1 MLFGK
6 HINKYYFIFSL
17 YYLIGFAALI
27 AVDFFQ
33 LEIPEIYST
42 IIDGL
47 VNPSHNVV
55 VNNQVVSL
63 LNYLPTLMAKM
74 FLILGVM
81 VLGRFLWRICFFGT
95 AIKVESRIRKEMFD
109 HCKDLSI
116 QYYQQNKVGNLM
128 SLFTNDLDTI
138 NECFGDGILML
149 FDALG
154 LGSLALYKMF
164 RLNYKLTLLLLIPLG
179 ILIAMGIIVGKYMKE
194 KWEARQEAYSE
205 LSDFTQESISGISVI
220 KAFVKESKE
229 LMAFKKINKNN
240 ENVNV
245 NFVKASTLLNV
256 LVTVLVQ
263 SVLCVILGYG
273 GYLATSG
280 VFSVGDL
287 IKFISYFNSCIWP
300 MSAIAMLI
308 DMSSRGKASY
318 KRIAEL
324 LDKEIDVKDNKDAK
338 DINEVKGNIEFK
350 NLSFAYPD
358 ESTNVLNNITF
369 TINQGENVGII
380 GKTGCGKTT
389 LVDLIIRLYNV
400 KDNTLF
406 IDGIDV
412 NKITIKSLRNF
423 IAYVPQ
429 DNFLFSDSIENN
441 IAFAYENVDE
451 DKVIKAAK
459 LADVH
464 DNIVEFE
471 QSYKTILGE
480 RGVTISGGQK
490 QRTSIARAI
499 MKDASILILDDSVS
513 AVDTKTEAKILNNLA
528 IERKGKTTILIAH
541 RITTIEKM
549 DKIIFMDNGNI
560 IAIGNHEQLINT
572 CEEYA
577 KMVALQK
584 LEDEQGGNE

>member
-6 HINKYYFIFSL
+6 HINKYYFIFSI
-17 YYLIGFAALI
+17 YYLIGFASLI

-63 LNYLPTLMAKM
+63 LNYLPKLMAKM

-138 NECFGDGILML
+138 NECFGDGVLML

-194 KWEARQEAYSE
+194 KWEARQEAYSD

-229 LMAFKKINKNN
+229 LMAFKRINKKN

-245 NFVKASTLLNV
+245 SFVKASTLLNV
-256 LVTVLVQ
+256 LVTILVQ

-324 LDKEIDVKDNKDAK
+324 LDKEIDVKDEKDAK

-350 NLSFAYPD
+350 NLSFASPN
-358 ESTNVLNNITF
+358 ESSNVLNNITF
-369 TINQGENVGII
+369 KINQGENVGII

-441 IAFAYENVDE
+441 IAFA
-451 DKVIKAAK
+451 
-459 LADVH
+459 
-464 DNIVEFE
+464 
-471 QSYKTILGE
+471 
-480 RGVTISGGQK
+480 
-490 QRTSIARAI
+490 
-499 MKDASILILDDSVS
+499 
-513 AVDTKTEAKILNNLA
+513 
-528 IERKGKTTILIAH
+528 
-541 RITTIEKM
+541 
-549 DKIIFMDNGNI
+549 
-560 IAIGNHEQLINT
+560 
-572 CEEYA
+572 
-577 KMVALQK
+577 
-584 LEDEQGGNE
+584 